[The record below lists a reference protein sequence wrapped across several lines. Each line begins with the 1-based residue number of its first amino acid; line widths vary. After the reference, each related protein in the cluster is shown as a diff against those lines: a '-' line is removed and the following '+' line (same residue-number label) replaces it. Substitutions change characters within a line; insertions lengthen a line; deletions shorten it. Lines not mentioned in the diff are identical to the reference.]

1 MSIEQSS
8 TIGALAGALAQAA
21 PNLRDARKDRANP
34 HLKNRYATLEAVL
47 DAVRDVL
54 AAQGIAV
61 TQGVSAAPGTVTV
74 TTQLSHSSGE
84 WMRSSLTLPVPAGKG
99 ISEVQALGSTV
110 TYGRRYGLAA
120 MCGIGAEERDDDD
133 GEVGRGAK
141 APARPPTEKR
151 QPEAPAEREQQ
162 QAEHDPSWPAAR
174 ASVMAS
180 LREYGWEYDAA
191 CAALAGINKPRLSAM
206 SAEERPHALA
216 WLRRQREGMTTAP
229 ATAR

>member
-1 MSIEQSS
+1 MIEQSNS
-8 TIGALAGALAQAA
+8 IGALAGALAAAA
-21 PNLRDARKDRANP
+21 PHLRDARKDRANP

-47 DAVRDVL
+47 DAVREVF

-61 TQGVSAAPGTVTV
+61 TQGVSAAPGVVTV
-74 TTQLSHSSGE
+74 TTQLSHTSGE

-120 MCGIGAEERDDDD
+120 LCGIGAEERDDDD

-141 APARPPTEKR
+141 PAGAAPAQKR
-151 QPEAPAEREQQ
+151 QAEAPAAREQR
-162 QAEHDPSWPAAR
+162 QAEHDPSWASAQR
-174 ASVMAS
+174 AVMAE
-180 LREYGWEYDAA
+180 LREYGWDYDAA

-216 WLRRQREGMTTAP
+216 WLRRQREGMATAP
-229 ATAR
+229 AGAR

>member
-1 MSIEQSS
+1 MIEQSN
-8 TIGALAGALAQAA
+8 TIGALAGALAAAA
-21 PNLRDARKDRANP
+21 PNLRDARKDRANQ
-34 HLKNRYATLEAVL
+34 HLKNKYATLEAVL

-141 APARPPTEKR
+141 APARPAQASPR
-151 QPEAPAEREQQ
+151 QPEQSAPAHHESWTDAER
-162 QAEHDPSWPAAR
+162 AR
-174 ASVMAS
+174 F
-180 LREYGWEYDAA
+180 
-191 CAALAGINKPRLSAM
+191 CAALRDLGLSYDDVAARCAAKGSPRPSAM
-206 SAEERPHALA
+206 TQKQRDGIMAKLRAEAA
-216 WLRRQREGMTTAP
+216 TDAP
-229 ATAR
+229 ADAR

>member
-1 MSIEQSS
+1 MIEQSN
-8 TIGALAGALAQAA
+8 TIGALAGALAAAA
-21 PNLRDARKDRANP
+21 PNMRDARKDRANP

-61 TQGVSAAPGTVTV
+61 TQGVSAAQGVVTV

-120 MCGIGAEERDDDD
+120 MCGVGAEERDDDD
-133 GEVGRGAK
+133 GDVGRGAQK
-141 APARPPTEKR
+141 AGPRGAEKPKPPER
-151 QPEAPAEREQQ
+151 EAPKHHESFTTEER
-162 QAEHDPSWPAAR
+162 AR
-174 ASVMAS
+174 F
-180 LREYGWEYDAA
+180 
-191 CAALAGINKPRLSAM
+191 CAALRDLGHTYDDVAARLEAKGSPRPSAM
-206 SAEERPHALA
+206 TQ
-216 WLRRQREGMTTAP
+216 RQREGIVAKLRAEAAGDAP
-229 ATAR
+229 PAAR

>member
-1 MSIEQSS
+1 MTMIEQSN
-8 TIGALAGALAQAA
+8 TIGALAGALAAAA
-21 PNLRDARKDRANP
+21 PNMRDARKDRANP

-61 TQGVSAAPGTVTV
+61 TQGVSAAQGVVTV

-120 MCGIGAEERDDDD
+120 MCGVGAEERDDDD
-133 GEVGRGAK
+133 GDLGRGVKPPAQKPAEKPAQKPRHESEPSKHHESWTDAERSRFCSALRDVGHTYEDVATRLEAK
-141 APARPPTEKR
+141 GSPRPSAMTQAQRSSIVAKLRAEAAGGP
-151 QPEAPAEREQQ
+151 PEAR
-162 QAEHDPSWPAAR
+162 
-174 ASVMAS
+174 
-180 LREYGWEYDAA
+180 
-191 CAALAGINKPRLSAM
+191 
-206 SAEERPHALA
+206 
-216 WLRRQREGMTTAP
+216 
-229 ATAR
+229 

>member
-8 TIGALAGALAQAA
+8 TIGALAGALAMAA

-34 HLKNRYATLEAVL
+34 HLKNKYATLEAVL

-141 APARPPTEKR
+141 APTRPAQAPPR
-151 QPEAPAEREQQ
+151 QPEQGAPAHHESWTDAERT
-162 QAEHDPSWPAAR
+162 R
-174 ASVMAS
+174 F
-180 LREYGWEYDAA
+180 
-191 CAALAGINKPRLSAM
+191 CAALRDLGLSYDDVAARCAAKGSPRPSAM
-206 SAEERPHALA
+206 TQKQRDGIMAKLRAEAA
-216 WLRRQREGMTTAP
+216 TDAP
-229 ATAR
+229 ADAR